1 MKKNINL
8 EFKSINELRKL
19 LDSREIS
26 SFELTENFLR
36 RSDELESYGIF
47 ITPPS
52 ESILNEALVAD
63 DLIRRK
69 KEKIHQLTGIP
80 IPIKDMDP
88 VKGLPYTHGSLPYK
102 HFIANDDSLLVSRI
116 KKSGGIIAGKTNTPE
131 NGYAGT
137 TENLISSPARNP
149 WDLKKTAGGS
159 SGGSAVAVATGLCP
173 FASGGDG
180 GGSIRIPAGFTGI
193 YGLKPTQ
200 GRVPKYHSG
209 RKSYNISNISTSGPL
224 TRNVTDAAIILS
236 IIAGNDPNAEYG
248 ACSLI
253 DQDYTNTLSKSIRDV
268 KIGWSPTIGNNPVSS
283 QIIRVIVPALKI
295 FEDLGDAPKYCAV
308 PVSNGTLFA
317 GIYRGFVNL
326 YKRGKTSRIPKMVAA
341 SSTKK
346 NPIIQSF
353 LQGLDHCQDLDPN
366 SIKETKYNEPLIN
379 WHSFD
384 GEEALYALRESDGEA
399 FNISDRKLRDMTALL
414 AKKEG
419 FRILPASTAGLIA
432 LLELDEKLNFEPD
445 RFVAVLTAKN

>member
-1 MKKNINL
+1 MDLRDGVKTAQNKVSSETKKLSSFVKDKTKSLVDRLESYEDMINL
-8 EFKSINELRKL
+8 EVGDTGLNRAKGLE
-19 LDSREIS
+19 REFDIRQLYIKYEGDNPTGTQKDRIA
-26 SFELTENFLR
+26 FAQVYDALR
-36 RSDELESYGIF
+36 RDFDTVSLATCGNYG
-47 ITPPS
+47 
-52 ESILNEALVAD
+52 
-63 DLIRRK
+63 
-69 KEKIHQLTGIP
+69 
-80 IPIKDMDP
+80 
-88 VKGLPYTHGSLPYK
+88 
-102 HFIANDDSLLVSRI
+102 
-116 KKSGGIIAGKTNTPE
+116 
-131 NGYAGT
+131 
-137 TENLISSPARNP
+137 
-149 WDLKKTAGGS
+149 
-159 SGGSAVAVATGLCP
+159 VAVALAANLAGMQCQIFIPESYHTERVEEMKNLGATIVRMP
-173 FASGGDG
+173 GNYEDVVKASSDMAVDKGWYDANP
-180 GGSIRIPAGFTGI
+180 GGSNTP
-193 YGLKPTQ
+193 LQ
-200 GRVPKYHSG
+200 
-209 RKSYNISNISTSGPL
+209 IS
-224 TRNVTDAAIILS
+224 A
-236 IIAGNDPNAEYG
+236 Y
-248 ACSLI
+248 
-253 DQDYTNTLSKSIRDV
+253 
-268 KIGWSPTIGNNPVSS
+268 S
-283 QIIRVIVPALKI
+283 QIATEI

-445 RFVAVLTAKN
+445 RFVAGLTAQN